1 MKTSNDVKKTIR
13 SRMELLGYTNQE
25 MACRM
30 HMSLSSWNRRM
41 RNPAVLNVRELIR
54 IEAVLKFKLLVE
66 GGE

>member
-1 MKTSNDVKKTIR
+1 MNTSDEVKRNIR

-41 RNPAVLNVRELIR
+41 RNPSSINVSELIK
-54 IEAVLKFKLLVE
+54 IENVLKFKLLA
-66 GGE
+66 